1 MKQMKGFIAGFLCCA
16 LLSATLAFADDLF
29 ETISV
34 KRGAMSIFVNGEA
47 IEVDNILY
55 NDLTYVPLRA
65 YSEFLG
71 KVVLYDEYTRDIRVD
86 DRASINMINKEIAF
100 LINGQPIRI
109 DYFTQMMTWYKLN
122 SGIKD
127 LPDSEKEGFKQFVQQ
142 EIAGMII
149 TEQYASDLGIHLS
162 VDDQKKIDEKIAIY
176 ANNFGGLDE
185 FKAMLKQEGILF
197 EHYRSMQENYAIR
210 SKLLD
215 IITDEITDATLL
227 EYYEQT
233 KEIYR
238 VEKVRAKHILFPTI
252 DENEYPY
259 PDSVKENIK
268 FDASNVLR
276 YILTER
282 LDFDSAI
289 ATYSKDSGYKSNPD
303 GYLFAR
309 GEMIKAFED
318 VAFATEPGQVYPELV
333 ESEIGYHIIQTVARV
348 TVYTPFESVRDSIY
362 NSLRNDIYYELMT
375 PLVED
380 AEIIINTNVYYT
392 I

>member
-1 MKQMKGFIAGFLCCA
+1 MKNIKGFIAGFLCCA
-16 LLSATLAFADDLF
+16 LLSATIAFADDLF

-34 KRGAMSIFVNGEA
+34 KRGAMNIFVNGKP

-55 NDLTYVPLRA
+55 NDLTYIPLRA
-65 YSEFLG
+65 YSEFLD
-71 KVVLYDEYTRDIRVD
+71 KVVSYDEYTKDIRVD
-86 DRASINMINKEIAF
+86 DRDSINMINKEIAF
-100 LINGQPIRI
+100 LVNGQPVRI

-127 LPDSEKEGFKQFVQQ
+127 LPDSEKEDFKLFVQQ

-149 TEQYASDLGIHLS
+149 TEQYASDLGIHLT
-162 VDDQKKIDEKIAIY
+162 VDDQKKVDEKIAIY

-185 FKAMLKQEGILF
+185 FKAVLKQEGILF
-197 EHYRSMQENYAIR
+197 EHYRSMQENYAVR

-215 IITDEITDATLL
+215 IITDEITDSTLL
-227 EYYEQT
+227 EYYEQS
-233 KEIYR
+233 KDIYK
-238 VEKVRAKHILFPTI
+238 VEKVRAKHILFSTI

-276 YILTER
+276 YILAGR
-282 LDFDSAI
+282 LNFDVAI
-289 ATYSKDSGYKSNPD
+289 TMYSKDSGYKTNPD

-309 GEMIKAFED
+309 GEMVKAFED

-333 ESEIGYHIIQTVARV
+333 ESEIGYHIIQTIEKV
-348 TVYTPFESVRDSIY
+348 TVYTPFENVRDNIY
-362 NSLRNDIYYELMT
+362 NSIRNDIYYELMT
-375 PLVED
+375 PLVDE
-380 AEIIINTNVYYT
+380 AEIIINTTVYYT
-392 I
+392 L